1 MSQRVSVAGRAAAPL
16 RERIGIMQG
25 RLVPSTTGE
34 LDCSPGPQWRAEFTL
49 AGEIGL
55 GHIELVADRRF
66 DAANPI
72 WSSAGRDELRRAA
85 TASSV
90 GIPSLCVNEPLAVRL
105 DETDDLAA
113 LIDRVTEVVADLPI
127 RIVVLP
133 LLEASDLS
141 QLDWSSAAR
150 CVDRF
155 AAALRS
161 AGARLSL
168 ELSLPAP
175 EGLQFLSLTTEGA
188 AGICY
193 DLGNATAMG
202 FDVDAEI
209 TELGEQIVH
218 VHAKDKND
226 AGENV
231 EFGTGN
237 TRFDR
242 GLSRLADLG
251 YDGLL
256 TMEATRG
263 AEPVATARAHQEYLI
278 ALDTAG
284 PVTEPSDA

>member
-1 MSQRVSVAGRAAAPL
+1 
-16 RERIGIMQG
+16 MQG

-34 LDCSPGPQWRAEFTL
+34 LDCSPGSLWRTEFTL
-49 AGEIGL
+49 AAGIGL

-66 DAANPI
+66 DPANPI
-72 WSSAGRDELRRAA
+72 WSASGRDELRRAA
-85 TASSV
+85 STSNV
-90 GIPSLCVNEPLAVRL
+90 GIPSLCVNEPLADRL
-105 DETDDLAA
+105 DEADKLKN
-113 LIDRVTEVVADLPI
+113 LIDRVGQVVADLPI

-175 EGLQFLSLTTEGA
+175 DGLRFLSLLADGA

-193 DLGNATAMG
+193 DMGNATALG
-202 FDVDAEI
+202 FDLSAEI
-209 TELGEQIVH
+209 GELGRHITH
-218 VHAKDKND
+218 VHAKDKNA

-237 TRFDR
+237 TRFDL
-242 GLSRLADLG
+242 GLRRLAHGG
-251 YDGLL
+251 YDGLI

-263 AEPVATARAHQEYLI
+263 SDPVATARAHQEYLVG
-278 ALDTAG
+278 LDSSVR
-284 PVTEPSDA
+284 PNVTND